1 MNSDATIYVAGH
13 SGLMGSALVRR
24 LHAAGYGNLILR
36 SHADLDLTNQC
47 AVERFFSEARPQYVF
62 VAAARVGGIVANN
75 SWPADF
81 ILDNLRIATNV
92 IHEAYRSG
100 VERMLFL
107 GSSCAYPKF
116 AAQPIKEDCL
126 LAGPLEITNR
136 PYAVAKIAGIEMCW
150 AYNRQHGTE
159 FLAAMPTNLYG
170 PNDDYDPQ
178 NSHVIAALI
187 RKCHESK
194 MNGTPAIAIWGTGN
208 PRREFLYSDDAA
220 DACVFLMNLP
230 QEQFARLIKKTDTPP
245 LVNIGW
251 GQDLTI
257 RELAEITADVVGSSK
272 KFIFDP
278 TKPDGTP
285 RKLLDVT
292 VLHSLGWS
300 PATSL
305 RAGIEKTYLDYC
317 SLPHRS

>member
-1 MNSDATIYVAGH
+1 MKSDATIYVAGH
-13 SGLMGSALVRR
+13 NGLMGSALVRR
-24 LHAAGYGNLILR
+24 LHAAGYGNLVLR

-81 ILDNLRIATNV
+81 ILDNLRIATNL
-92 IHEAYRSG
+92 IHEAYRTG
-100 VERMLFL
+100 VERLLFL

-116 AAQPIKEDCL
+116 AAQPIKEDSL
-126 LAGPLEITNR
+126 LTGPLEITNR

-159 FLAAMPTNLYG
+159 FLSAMPTNLYG
-170 PNDDYDPQ
+170 PNDNYDPQ

-194 MNGTPAIAIWGTGN
+194 TKGGPNIVVWGTGN

-230 QEQFARLIKKTDTPP
+230 AEQFAQLTRKSDGPP

-251 GQDLTI
+251 GEDLTI
-257 RELAEITADVVGSSK
+257 RELAKLVAEVVGSNQE
-272 KFIFDP
+272 FIFDQ

-292 VLHSLGWS
+292 VLQSLGWS
-300 PATSL
+300 PATAL
-305 RAGIEKTYLDYC
+305 RDGLEMTYRDYC
-317 SLPHRS
+317 SQLRCS